1 MTWAIA
7 DGLAQYDP
15 QHGRHNVCYSITRC
29 YCRALYAVIVT
40 MSTVGYGDIGPRNTF
55 EIGFQMIVAVSGA
68 CVFGGVIGSL
78 ASVFLAQDQRRTS
91 SVARQ
96 YARAQYAL
104 PPALRRRI
112 AEHVGSTWKRQRGLS
127 QHSVTSM
134 LPLSLRMELAMH
146 TKGRL
151 VQQIQPF
158 RDMDWCAK
166 RQLAL
171 ALQLE
176 PYTAGQYVYRV
187 GGTNMRKWFFIGK
200 GWASMTPVGHFG
212 NRLMRLGTI
221 FGSTLMST
229 YDHNVKCLVD
239 CDIYT
244 IEMRELEAIIRVIPR
259 CEQRNIRA
267 FLRASNPFVKS
278 APRSCMPETTLQL
291 HLCTP
296 LSESERRAS
305 RSDAQRTP
313 ARHRRGPFRVSS
325 MPDVLASADDV

>member
-1 MTWAIA
+1 MDIAYAYQQSDVCTCKSAAYCVACLSLCASADRTVYDPSVRNPFLCVSRFCILFLLNHWYACVWMSIHRYVEARLPMTWAIA

-104 PPALRRRI
+104 PPALRRQI

-158 RDMDWCAK
+158 
-166 RQLAL
+166 
-171 ALQLE
+171 
-176 PYTAGQYVYRV
+176 
-187 GGTNMRKWFFIGK
+187 
-200 GWASMTPVGHFG
+200 
-212 NRLMRLGTI
+212 
-221 FGSTLMST
+221 
-229 YDHNVKCLVD
+229 
-239 CDIYT
+239 
-244 IEMRELEAIIRVIPR
+244 
-259 CEQRNIRA
+259 
-267 FLRASNPFVKS
+267 
-278 APRSCMPETTLQL
+278 
-291 HLCTP
+291 
-296 LSESERRAS
+296 
-305 RSDAQRTP
+305 
-313 ARHRRGPFRVSS
+313 
-325 MPDVLASADDV
+325 